1 MAKIQESGEMYL
13 ENILILREKVTNVR
27 AIDIVNMTGYSKPSI
42 SRAMGL
48 LRDDGLIEVGAEG
61 YITLTPEGERRAR
74 KIYERHTFLTR
85 YFELIGVSPEV
96 AAADACKIEH
106 DISDE
111 TFERMKEHAEHLDKK
126 YRKTSEMPFDGK

>member
-111 TFERMKEHAEHLDKK
+111 TFERMQEHAEYMGAVIPSKNTGNK
-126 YRKTSEMPFDGK
+126 RK